1 MQYKTIILQF
11 LQDRPTL
18 HHRLRES
25 RQLLAAVNHCSTSL
39 KKRHEELTETLAR
52 KSPGRNS
59 RQLASEALEI
69 ALEELEANLPAE
81 PPRPDQELL
90 SLDAAMAFV
99 LGHSQHG

>member
-1 MQYKTIILQF
+1 MQYKTIILQL

-18 HHRLRES
+18 NHRLRES

-39 KKRHEELTETLAR
+39 KKRHEELMETLAR
-52 KSPGRNS
+52 KSPGRDPG
-59 RQLASEALEI
+59 QLASEALEI
-69 ALEELEANLPAE
+69 ALEELENRLPVE
-81 PPRPDQELL
+81 PPHPDQEL